1 MSCCIETNRHSFK
14 CTNAFTFVFCREP
27 SSHVFFPLSPSQ
39 YTTTTTT
46 TTTTGSSSPT
56 TTTTTTTT
64 TLPRFFSP
72 PSRQLSRV
80 RGRCATDNNGGAS
93 TRPLPRPQKHS
104 TARSGTST
112 TTTRP
117 RGARQHAVHKL
128 YTYRTSRERSLL
140 YPMHIRVR

>member
-46 TTTTGSSSPT
+46 TTSTSTSSP
-56 TTTTTTTT
+56 TTTTTT

-72 PSRQLSRV
+72 PSRHLSRV
-80 RGRCATDNNGGAS
+80 RGRCATDNNGGVHSSPATPS
-93 TRPLPRPQKHS
+93 KHS